1 VADLDAELICCT
13 KERPLKGNF
22 FIKGNFATGSEEFA

>member
-22 FIKGNFATGSEEFA
+22 ATGSEEFA